1 MAEIRRRRNLVIVGD
16 GACGKT
22 CLLMVFSKGTYPEV
36 FIPAVFEHYIVDYEV
51 DGKHVELALWDTS
64 CQGDYDRLR
73 PLAYPYSHVVLIC
86 FAVNSPGSLDTVQEK
101 WISR

>member
-22 CLLMVFSKGTYPEV
+22 CLLMVFSKGTFPEV
-36 FIPAVFEHYIVDYEV
+36 FIIDDIVFKHRGDEV

-64 CQGDYDRLR
+64 C
-73 PLAYPYSHVVLIC
+73 
-86 FAVNSPGSLDTVQEK
+86 
-101 WISR
+101 